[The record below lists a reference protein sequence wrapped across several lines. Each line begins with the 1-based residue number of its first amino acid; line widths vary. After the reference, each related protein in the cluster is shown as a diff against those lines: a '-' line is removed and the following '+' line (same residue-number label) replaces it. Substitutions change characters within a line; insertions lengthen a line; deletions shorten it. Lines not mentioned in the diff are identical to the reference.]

1 MEARNTIFTLKG
13 LRQDPANRTSNI
25 LLSDILMILTWA
37 PPPEYQFLHHIE
49 LTLPYSQTVRPCHNL
64 KQKQKQQTNKQII
77 FFQKEKQEG
86 EKIIPRY

>member
-1 MEARNTIFTLKG
+1 MEAGNTIFTLKG

-49 LTLPYSQTVRPCHNL
+49 LTLPVLICDLTYLTLRLCDLVITSN
-64 KQKQKQQTNKQII
+64 KNKNNKQIN
-77 FFQKEKQEG
+77 K
-86 EKIIPRY
+86 